1 MGASW
6 SMIRGL
12 ITLMKEL
19 NGIID
24 DSHPGFL
31 KRNKD
36 QLLSAMHHNDFAIV
50 TEMRR
55 LTRSAALETKKQNE
69 KLYVEERLIVT
80 DFARRIISKVD

>member
-31 KRNKD
+31 KKNIDK
-36 QLLSAMHHNDFAIV
+36 LLSAMLHNDFAIA

-55 LTRSAALETKKQNE
+55 LTRSAALET
-69 KLYVEERLIVT
+69 
-80 DFARRIISKVD
+80 